1 MIFFKHVWYLAVMYA
16 AVLLAARLL
25 INRVNRRAGIAAV
38 PIDAPFLL
46 QTGFLSLLFPLAA
59 QGGFDFLR
67 SLGVVESI
75 SRLVSLGLVGALYG
89 WFFGLQTYVHRFASI
104 ALGIAGGLCT
114 AALYLLIP
122 TDPFFFAQAIF
133 AAAMLVLPLLAID
146 FPEGPIGR
154 TLRAGM
160 SILPIRGYLR

>member
-1 MIFFKHVWYLAVMYA
+1 MIFLKHLWYLSLMYA

-25 INRVNRRAGIAAV
+25 VNRINRRAGIAPV
-38 PIDAPFLL
+38 PIDLPFLF
-46 QTGFLSLLFPLAA
+46 QVVGVSILFPLAA

-67 SLGVVESI
+67 SVSWPEHLA
-75 SRLVSLGLVGALYG
+75 RATSLGLVGLLYG
-89 WFFGLQTYVHRFASI
+89 WFFGLQAYVHRFASMS
-104 ALGIAGGLCT
+104 LGVAGGLCT

-122 TDPFFFAQAIF
+122 SDPFFFAQAIF
-133 AAAMLVLPLLAID
+133 AAMMLVLPLLAIE

-160 SILPIRGYLR
+160 ALLPIRGYLR